1 MLVDNTLTGFA
12 NISNVIGQPIEDLLA
27 KWSAMLYAD
36 DQVTSLDPILGMTS
50 WNLFDVYYGTFGG
63 SSLFATTRLTPLDVA
78 FADFSNTANVRA
90 ASTYYTRISGAGRPA
105 TAVRIRDLLGGV
117 LPSQMQVWIL
127 REQ

>member
-12 NISNVIGQPIEDLLA
+12 NISNVIGQPIENLLA

-63 SSLFATTRLTPLDVA
+63 TFLFATTRLTPLDVA
-78 FADFSNTANVRA
+78 FADFANSANVRA

-105 TAVRIRDLLGGV
+105 TAVRIRDLLDGV